1 MPSADLII
9 CEQERGN
16 GVDRANRIRQLT
28 LLSLYPWRRGALAST
43 QLIERSQPPIQHPPP
58 PQPGTHQHPYPW
70 QSGRIRNLFHSSQYQ
85 VTCSP
90 PPPPST
96 PNCTLLLSF
105 PPSGAFYLFLLY
117 SPRFAVIHC
126 LFNHSPQERVGTRGG
141 GNRVHSFSYKAPLL
155 YTCEFHFLSVLIQR
169 IIRFCG
175 CLCVLPVCLKSF
187 PF

>member
-1 MPSADLII
+1 MPSTDLII

-43 QLIERSQPPIQHPPP
+43 QLIERSQPPIQLPSPSPTRDTPTPIPLTVWPHSQSLPFFPVSSHVFTPPP
-58 PQPGTHQHPYPW
+58 
-70 QSGRIRNLFHSSQYQ
+70 L
-85 VTCSP
+85 
-90 PPPPST
+90 PST

-126 LFNHSPQERVGTRGG
+126 LFNHSPQERGGDERGWKP
-141 GNRVHSFSYKAPLL
+141 RAF
-155 YTCEFHFLSVLIQR
+155 IQ
-169 IIRFCG
+169 
-175 CLCVLPVCLKSF
+175 L
-187 PF
+187 